1 VDAAIRAQPAT
12 AAEGGS
18 PARDA
23 MSYTITVD
31 QGDTTTVLTTS
42 DTAASRADADL
53 LAWLEAHAR

>member
-1 VDAAIRAQPAT
+1 
-12 AAEGGS
+12 
-18 PARDA
+18 